1 MNINVAELL
10 SKNDVLLL
18 FVVLA
23 LGLCLGKLRLGS
35 VQLGN
40 SIGVLVVSLILGQQ
54 HFAINTDALSLGFM
68 LFIFCV
74 GVEAGP
80 NFFSI
85 FFRDGKNYFFLAIVM
100 VVSALLVA
108 LTLGKLFGWD
118 IGLTAGMLAGSMTS
132 TPVLVGAGDTLRQS
146 ISDAHQLGLMQDN
159 LSLGYALT
167 YLVGLVSLIFGAR
180 YLPRLQHQDLPTCA
194 QQIARERGLDADSQ
208 RKVFLPV
215 IRAYRVG
222 PELVDWTGGKNLREL
237 GIYRQTGCYIERL
250 RRNGILASPDGDAVL
265 QLGDEIS
272 LVGYP
277 DAHARLDASF
287 RNGKEV
293 FDRDL
298 LDMRIVTEEI
308 VVKNHNAVNKR
319 LSHLKLT
326 DHGCFLNRVIRS
338 QIEMPIDDSIMLNK
352 GDVLQVSGEARRVKQ
367 LADRI
372 GFIAIHSQITDLLA
386 FCAFFI
392 LGLMIGMITFQF
404 SNFSF
409 GLGNAAGLLF
419 AGIMLGFLRANHP
432 TFGYIPQGA
441 LTMVKE
447 FGLMVFMAGVGLSA
461 GSGLQHGF
469 GSAGALMLLSGLLVS
484 LLPVVICYL
493 FGAYVLRMNRALLFG
508 AIMGART
515 CAPAMEIISDTAR
528 SSIPALGY
536 AGTYAI
542 ANVLL
547 TLAGTLIVIVW
558 PLLPF

>member
-1 MNINVAELL
+1 VNINVANLL
-10 SKNDVLLL
+10 SSNDVLLL
-18 FVVLA
+18 FVVLS

-35 VQLGN
+35 IQIGS
-40 SIGVLVVSLILGQQ
+40 SIGVLVMSLLLGQQ
-54 HFAINTDALSLGFM
+54 HFSINTDALSLGFM

-85 FFRDGKNYFFLAIVM
+85 FFRDGKNYFMLALVM
-100 VVSALLVA
+100 VVTALVLA
-108 LTLGKLFGWD
+108 LGLGRLFHWD

-146 ISDAHQLGLMQDN
+146 VTDGSKLDLMQDH

-167 YLVGLVSLIFGAR
+167 YLVGLVSLILGAR
-180 YLPRLQHQDLPTCA
+180 YLPRLQHQDLPTSA

-222 PELVDWTGGKNLREL
+222 QELVEWTGGKNLREL
-237 GIYRQTGCYIERL
+237 GIYRHTGCYIERI
-250 RRNGILASPDGDAVL
+250 RRNGILANPDGDAVL
-265 QLGDEIS
+265 QQGDEIS

-277 DAHARLDASF
+277 DAHARLDPSF
-287 RNGKEV
+287 RHGKEV

-319 LSHLKLT
+319 LGKLRLT
-326 DHGCFLNRVIRS
+326 DHGCFLNRVIRN
-338 QIEMPIDDSIMLNK
+338 QIEMPIDDEIVLNK
-352 GDVLQVSGEARRVKQ
+352 GDILQVSGEAKRVKSI
-367 LADRI
+367 ADRI
-372 GFIAIHSQITDLLA
+372 GFIAIHSQVTDLLA

-392 LGLMIGMITFQF
+392 VGLMIGMITFQF
-404 SNFSF
+404 SNFNVSI
-409 GLGNAAGLLF
+409 GNAAGLLF

-461 GSGLQHGF
+461 GSGINQGLGRD
-469 GSAGALMLLSGLLVS
+469 GLEMLACGLLVS
-484 LLPVVICYL
+484 LIPVVITYL
-493 FGAYVLRMNRALLFG
+493 VGAYLLRMNRAMLFG
-508 AIMGART
+508 ALMGART

-547 TLAGTLIVIVW
+547 TLAGTLIVLIW
-558 PLLPF
+558 PLIN